1 MTQQDNEQTQLLREI
16 LKWIKFEG
24 MSQVKSVL
32 TATLESDADRLA
44 YQKSDGTIGTVAL
57 GKLVGVSNKTIDN
70 MWDAW
75 QKMGLGEKIP
85 SRGGTRF
92 KRSFDLE
99 GFGIKVPE
107 PRAESATQ
115 KQKTGQAN
123 EETKEEPPKDMAE
136 VSK

>member
-1 MTQQDNEQTQLLREI
+1 MMTQKDSEQTQLLREI
-16 LKWIKFEG
+16 LKWIKFAG
-24 MSQVKSVL
+24 MSQVKNVL
-32 TATLESDADRLA
+32 TTTLESDADKLV

-75 QKMGLGEKIP
+75 QNKGLGESIP

-99 GFGIKVPE
+99 DFGIKVPE
-107 PRAESATQ
+107 LKEPSA
-115 KQKTGQAN
+115 
-123 EETKEEPPKDMAE
+123 KEEPAKEEPQTSKAE
-136 VSK
+136 QKQQ